1 MNVVQLFGLQQD
13 PGSAKCAGTRT
24 ASDAGVRALS
34 ECGVFFLLLFY
45 LFIYL
50 FIYLF

>member
-1 MNVVQLFGLQQD
+1 MDVVQLFGLQHD

-34 ECGVFFLLLFY
+34 ECGVFVVVVVVVVVLF
-45 LFIYL
+45 
-50 FIYLF
+50 

>member
-34 ECGVFFLLLFY
+34 ECGVFFFVVVVVVLF
-45 LFIYL
+45 
-50 FIYLF
+50 